1 MVHSWCWTYLGYPS
15 VYLHCMFQVTVREAD
30 QEWIFGEYICRARNN
45 YGTGNQAITLHRA
58 SKQYYILHFD
68 GFAITRLD

>member
-1 MVHSWCWTYLGYPS
+1 
-15 VYLHCMFQVTVREAD
+15 MFQVTVREAD